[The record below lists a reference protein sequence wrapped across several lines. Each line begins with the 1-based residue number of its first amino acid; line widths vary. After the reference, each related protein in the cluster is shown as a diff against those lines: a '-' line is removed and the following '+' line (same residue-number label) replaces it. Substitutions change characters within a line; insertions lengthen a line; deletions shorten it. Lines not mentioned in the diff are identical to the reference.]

1 MASARILRREART
14 AKRALTDAE
23 RITRTT
29 LADVKK
35 SVTAFVKAN
44 PCDRPALKAK
54 VDAVLLAAEPGIGPA
69 YLTAIQ
75 TAVDTAANVPCK
87 IRRAK

>member
-1 MASARILRREART
+1 MANARALRREART

-35 SVTAFVKAN
+35 SVKAFVKAD
-44 PCDRPALKAK
+44 PCDRAALKAK
-54 VDAVLLAAEPGIGPA
+54 VDATLLAAEPGIGPA
-69 YLTAIQ
+69 YLAAIQ

-87 IRRAK
+87 IRRVK